1 MYTFVLNIHTPL
13 RLSHGWP
20 RRLIAVAFPLS
31 PRSTHTLFF
40 ANQSHKAGGSM
51 AGKEEFN
58 WHQQRRI
65 YSSGHEHHPTALTS
79 APRRN
84 TRATRIAMLLQKKEH
99 SFEVSHFGLY
109 PILSR

>member
-1 MYTFVLNIHTPL
+1 
-13 RLSHGWP
+13 
-20 RRLIAVAFPLS
+20 
-31 PRSTHTLFF
+31 
-40 ANQSHKAGGSM
+40 M

-99 SFEVSHFGLY
+99 SFEVSHFRLY
-109 PILSR
+109 PILSRLMNVQVVTSVSAVGKRM